1 VRRGP
6 HDHLGAIIYMSRATP
21 RKTKG
26 TADWLGPLR
35 AGLASGRPLA
45 HRDHGPDGPESVEGP
60 FLGPRAPSRTSG
72 GRSPVS
78 AAGAGS
84 PVGTISAHGPDTGSD
99 RERRAFGGD
108 PRLPQ
113 LWFARAFGSTG
124 CGLAA
129 PTFRPVACR
138 ARRRGG
144 RRAVV
149 PGRPSKPVFEAVLPH
164 AAGGNATTGII
175 VGVVSLC
182 FSFSFPFDQ
191 QGLPCRS
198 TSRSPVDSA
207 AGR

>member
-1 VRRGP
+1 MARPIASGARVRPPPRPPGP
-6 HDHLGAIIYMSRATP
+6 WSRRSRWSRERRRPFSWATCAVQNFGRQVSGFCGRRWLPRRDHLRTWSRHRLRGTP
-21 RKTKG
+21 
-26 TADWLGPLR
+26 
-35 AGLASGRPLA
+35 
-45 HRDHGPDGPESVEGP
+45 DH
-60 FLGPRAPSRTSG
+60 
-72 GRSPVS
+72 
-78 AAGAGS
+78 
-84 PVGTISAHGPDTGSD
+84 
-99 RERRAFGGD
+99 ERRAFGGD